1 MAGPTQ
7 LDQELLSNA
16 IEEKSDTL
24 NSLYCHMY
32 DQTKHEKDPSRSE
45 ATCPIKYPGL
55 NKDDDPIELRIRP
68 EQLVDLW
75 EVMRLFLQAKR
86 NLEKELNHLIVQ
98 GHMHMLVLNEE
109 LPTNELKQ
117 KRIYIR
123 VKSTTEYEFPEK
135 KKREI

>member
-1 MAGPTQ
+1 MAGPEQ

-55 NKDDDPIELRIRP
+55 NKDDDHIELRIRP

-98 GHMHMLVLNEE
+98 GHMFVQNKE

-117 KRIYIR
+117 KGIYIR
-123 VKSTTEYEFPEK
+123 VKSTTEYEFLEK